1 MDKPFTHLLNTLDG
15 VDLMPLPEKD
25 RVKIEEAI
33 RTTEWLRPWLYDASP
48 ALLEAC
54 KDMLKAADELMTEY
68 VSKQRA
74 ANWGVINQAMVDA
87 SAAIRAA
94 RGGQA

>member
-1 MDKPFTHLLNTLDG
+1 MSAHTPGIKSGPCGCRSSHFGITYC
-15 VDLMPLPEKD
+15 PLHG
-25 RVKIEEAI
+25 A
-33 RTTEWLRPWLYDASP
+33 AP

-54 KDMLKAADELMTEY
+54 RDMLKAANELMTEY
-68 VSKQRA
+68 VSKKRA

-94 RGGQA
+94 KGDQ